1 AQCCPIGTTCS
12 DVKGIQDSN
21 KIPPGTCNI
30 YGDTHY
36 NTFDNGI
43 YEFQG
48 TCTYIV
54 AQGCHLNATNLT
66 PFSVV
71 VENERWDEIQQ
82 TPNVTMAKVVV
93 VEIDDMTIV
102 LRRNQIHQVM

>member
-1 AQCCPIGTTCS
+1 VQCCPIGTTCN
-12 DVKGIQDSN
+12 DVKGIQDCN

-36 NTFDNGI
+36 NTFDNGT
-43 YEFQG
+43 YNFQG
-48 TCTYIV
+48 TCTYTV
-54 AQGCHLNATNLT
+54 TQGCHLNGTNLT

-93 VEIDDMTIV
+93 VELSNMTII